1 MMQLNFPSDIRA
13 EIVAN
18 YLRGEREEISFLG
31 NHKRNAYE
39 DILSVS
45 RENGV
50 VKMGLSR
57 SGLYDVLP
65 EALFHPIDRFDNI
78 PANVY
83 KERFAEE
90 VEQQHIEESNA
101 RAFFSIYDRFIFNL
115 NAVVSGIKDEYSDNG
130 VLADII
136 CDTMPERYRKNRF
149 VNRCIEFTPRCR
161 DIRGNADSVTLMLRK
176 VMADEGLRLTRVID
190 ARTFRDGNPRYD
202 CRLSAASGI
211 ENQYLGNQF
220 EEKVLRYEI
229 HYWNEDY
236 CDVSFLDFVDE
247 ICVFQDF
254 VNDYFMS
261 IETSVDFNLSTES
274 LSVRLS
280 DELCYNYLGYN
291 TNI

>member
-1 MMQLNFPSDIRA
+1 MQLNLPSDIRA

-18 YLRGEREEISFLG
+18 YLSGARESISFLG

-45 RENGV
+45 HEKDV
-50 VKMGLSR
+50 VRMELSR
-57 SGLYDVLP
+57 SGLYDILP

-90 VEQQHIEESNA
+90 VEQQHLEESNA
-101 RAFFSIYDRFIFNL
+101 RSFFAIYDRFIFNL
-115 NAVVSGIKDEYSDNG
+115 NAALSRVKDEYSDNG

-136 CDTMPERYRKNRF
+136 CDTMPERYRKNCF

-161 DIRGNADSVTLMLRK
+161 DIRGNSDSVTLMLRK
-176 VMADEGLRLTRVID
+176 VMADEGLRLTRIID
-190 ARTFRDGNPRYD
+190 TPTFSDRDPRYY
-202 CRLSAASGI
+202 CSLSDASDI
-211 ENQYLGNQF
+211 EDLYLGNQF
-220 EEKVLRYEI
+220 EERVLRYEI

-236 CDVSFLDFVDE
+236 CDGSFLDFVDE
-247 ICVFQDF
+247 IREFRDF
-254 VNDYFMS
+254 VNDYFMG
-261 IETSVDFNLSTES
+261 IETSVDFRLSAES
-274 LSVRLS
+274 LPVRLS

>member
-1 MMQLNFPSDIRA
+1 MQLNFPSDIRA

-18 YLRGEREEISFLG
+18 YLSGEREEISFLG

-39 DILSVS
+39 DILSVT
-45 RENGV
+45 REEGTV
-50 VKMGLSR
+50 RIGLSR
-57 SGLYDVLP
+57 SGLYDILP

-90 VEQQHIEESNA
+90 VELQHIEESNA
-101 RAFFSIYDRFIFNL
+101 RSFFAIYDRFNFNL
-115 NAVVSGIKDEYSDNG
+115 NAALSRIKDAYSDNG

-136 CDTMPERYRKNRF
+136 CDTMPERYRMNRF

-161 DIRGNADSVTLMLRK
+161 DIRGNSDSVTMMLRK

-190 ARTFRDGNPRYD
+190 KPTFMDRNPRYD
-202 CRLSAASGI
+202 CSLSAVSDI
-211 ENQYLGNQF
+211 EDLYLGNQF
-220 EEKVLRYEI
+220 EEQVLRYEI

-236 CDVSFLDFVDE
+236 CDGSFLKFVEE
-247 ICVFQDF
+247 IKVFEDF
-254 VNDYFMS
+254 VNDYFMG
-261 IETSVDFNLSTES
+261 IETSVDFNLSAES
-274 LSVRLS
+274 LPVRLS